1 LTDPDCALAEIVRA
15 RATLSIKKHME
26 KETMRIQHLAQMG
39 ESQDLKHG
47 VFDHLSGKFYIK
59 AAAE

>member
-1 LTDPDCALAEIVRA
+1 
-15 RATLSIKKHME
+15 ME